1 MGTLDRPPSAPHIT
15 VPTVREHSV
24 DTQLHRGS
32 TSEVWAGTRHGP
44 SGFNMPVAL
53 KTLNEQ
59 CMAAPAL
66 IRAFIDEARTASLV
80 QHRNVVLT
88 RDLILD
94 RDRYWIEMELV
105 QGWPMRTLLA
115 AVEASGIPIPIP
127 VALSLVR
134 GAADGLQAIH
144 DAGLVHGDISEH
156 NLMLSSAGQLMVLDF
171 GRAGLHD
178 GSTVDTRTDVLNLG
192 AMLDSLLPHR
202 EGAPIALDAIIK
214 RAVDPSSA
222 RRFPSARALETA
234 LDLVSMREGWLITP
248 SYVGAYLTDMLGP
261 VPALASAAPQ
271 RRTQTRAVEPA
282 LVGPAAPPVQD
293 APRAVLPRSRGGM
306 VGVGATLQLVPPEP
320 GVAAL
325 PLRR

>member
-1 MGTLDRPPSAPHIT
+1 MGTPLGCSEVGRRRRTTPVYTI
-15 VPTVREHSV
+15 REHSV
-24 DTQLHRGS
+24 DTLLHRG
-32 TSEVWAGTRHGP
+32 TASEVWAGARQGP
-44 SGFNMPVAL
+44 SGFSIPVAL
-53 KTLNEQ
+53 KTLNDQ

-66 IRAFIDEARTASLV
+66 VRAFIDEARTASLV

-94 RDRYWIEMELV
+94 HDRYWIEMELV
-105 QGWPMRTLLA
+105 QGWPIRTLLA
-115 AVEASGIPIPIP
+115 AVEASGAQIPTP

-144 DAGLVHGDISEH
+144 DAGLVHGDISEN

-178 GSTVDTRTDVLNLG
+178 GSTVDTRNDVLNLG
-192 AMLDSLLPHR
+192 AMLDYLLPKR
-202 EGAPIALDAIIK
+202 QGAPIALDAIIR
-214 RAVDPSSA
+214 RAIDPSSA

-261 VPALASAAPQ
+261 VAPVVPQ
-271 RRTQTRAVEPA
+271 RRTGTRAAEPA
-282 LVGPAAPPVQD
+282 PSTTTTEVST
-293 APRAVLPRSRGGM
+293 RAVLPRGRGGM
-306 VGVGATLQLVPPEP
+306 VGVGTTLQLVPEEP
-320 GVAAL
+320 AVASVRHV
-325 PLRR
+325 RR